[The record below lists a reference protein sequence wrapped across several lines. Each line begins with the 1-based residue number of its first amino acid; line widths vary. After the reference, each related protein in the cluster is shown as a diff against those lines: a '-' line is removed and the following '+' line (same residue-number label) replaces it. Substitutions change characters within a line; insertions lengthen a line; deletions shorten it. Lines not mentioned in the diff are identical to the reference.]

1 MTTNGA
7 IDGPKRTSGN
17 RQGCLIGFSIFW
29 IAFSCIFVF
38 VGLGDESWT
47 FVIFGSIFVAIGLGL
62 LVYAAMGMI
71 TRYRMG
77 KPIVTFSSPTFRV
90 GESFKMTYEHTL
102 RQSVEVQ
109 SFTVELLFREVAT
122 YQQGTDTRTVTH
134 NHIIDSFEQPAGRY
148 QSGHIW
154 HETFEMTI
162 PADGMH
168 SLDVRR
174 NKLTW
179 IVKIQ
184 MKIPKFPDFVEEYE
198 LTVLP
203 EMAR

>member
-1 MTTNGA
+1 MTTN
-7 IDGPKRTSGN
+7 GPKRTSAN
-17 RQGCLIGFSIFW
+17 RPGCLIGFSIFW
-29 IAFSCIFVF
+29 ILFSLIFVV
-38 VGLGDESWT
+38 VGFGDESWA
-47 FVIFGSIFVAIGLGL
+47 FVAFGSLFVAIGIGL
-62 LVYAAMGMI
+62 LIYAGMGMY
-71 TRYRMG
+71 TRYRLG
-77 KPIVTFSSPTFRV
+77 APIVTFSPETLRV
-90 GESFKMTYEHTL
+90 GDTFKMTYEHTL
-102 RQSVEVQ
+102 RQSVEVTE
-109 SFTVELLFREVAT
+109 FTVELIFREVAT
-122 YQQGTDTRTVTH
+122 YQQGTDTRTVTQ
-134 NHIIDSFEQPAGRY
+134 NHIIDTFEMLPGHF

-174 NKLTW
+174 NKLKW

-184 MKIPKFPDFVEEYE
+184 MDIPRLPNFVEEFE

>member
-1 MTTNGA
+1 MTT
-7 IDGPKRTSGN
+7 DGPKRTTAN
-17 RQGCLIGFSIFW
+17 RPGCLVGFSIFW
-29 IAFSCIFVF
+29 IAFSLVFLF
-38 VGLGDESWT
+38 VGLGDDSWV
-47 FVIFGSIFVAIGLGL
+47 FAIFGGIFVAIGFGL
-62 LVYAAMGMI
+62 LVYAVMGLI

-77 KPIVTFSSPTFRV
+77 KPIVTFSLPTLHV
-90 GESFKMTYEHTL
+90 GDSFTMTYEHTL
-102 RQSVEVQ
+102 RQSLNVQ
-109 SFTVELLFREVAT
+109 SFTVDLIFREVAT

-134 NHIIDSFEQPAGRY
+134 NHIIDSFEQP
-148 QSGHIW
+148 SGHYHSGHFW

-174 NKLTW
+174 NKLKW
-179 IVKIQ
+179 IAKIQ
-184 MKIPKFPDFVEEYE
+184 IKIPKLPDFVEEYE

>member
-1 MTTNGA
+1 MTT
-7 IDGPKRTSGN
+7 DGPKRTNAN
-17 RQGCLIGFSIFW
+17 RQGCLIGFAVFW
-29 IAFSCIFVF
+29 IAFSCIFVL
-38 VGLGDESWT
+38 VGFGDENWP
-47 FVIFGSIFVAIGLGL
+47 FAIFGSIFAAVGVAILG
-62 LVYAAMGMI
+62 YAAMGMI
-71 TRYRMG
+71 TRSRLG

-90 GESFKMTYEHTL
+90 GDSFKMTYEHTL
-102 RQSVEVQ
+102 RQSVNVQ
-109 SFTVELLFREVAT
+109 SFTVELIFREVAT

-134 NHIIDSFEQPAGRY
+134 NHVIDSFEQPAGRY

-174 NKLTW
+174 NKLMW
-179 IVKIQ
+179 IVKILI
-184 MKIPKFPDFVEEYE
+184 KIPKLPDFVEEYE